1 MATWNTRGL
10 RGSALE
16 DVINRTNE
24 RYKEKNI
31 ALIQKIPTPI
41 TPVRMDKEN
50 RQITLAYFDQQ
61 STVDYIG
68 VVQGIPVCFDAKE
81 CASSTFPVQNIHEH
95 QAVFMEQFERQG
107 GVAFLLIYFSGS
119 NLAYYMR
126 FEELLTFWNRA
137 KEGGRKSFRMEELD
151 PRFFMDMK
159 TNLYLPY
166 LDRMN
171 LDLSMRRNLTIRKNV
186 RIIAREF

>member
-1 MATWNTRGL
+1 
-10 RGSALE
+10 
-16 DVINRTNE
+16 
-24 RYKEKNI
+24 
-31 ALIQKIPTPI
+31 
-41 TPVRMDKEN
+41 
-50 RQITLAYFDQQ
+50 
-61 STVDYIG
+61 
-68 VVQGIPVCFDAKE
+68 
-81 CASSTFPVQNIHEH
+81 
-95 QAVFMEQFERQG
+95 MEQFERQG

-171 LDLSMRRNLTIRKNV
+171 LDLSMREELDNP
-186 RIIAREF
+186 

>member
-171 LDLSMRRNLTIRKNV
+171 LDLSMREELDNP
-186 RIIAREF
+186 

>member
-1 MATWNTRGL
+1 MRLL
-10 RGSALE
+10 RRDRES
-16 DVINRTNE
+16 R
-24 RYKEKNI
+24 
-31 ALIQKIPTPI
+31 
-41 TPVRMDKEN
+41 
-50 RQITLAYFDQQ
+50 
-61 STVDYIG
+61 
-68 VVQGIPVCFDAKE
+68 
-81 CASSTFPVQNIHEH
+81 
-95 QAVFMEQFERQG
+95 
-107 GVAFLLIYFSGS
+107 FLLIYFSGA

-171 LDLSMRRNLTIRKNV
+171 LDLSMREELDNP
-186 RIIAREF
+186 